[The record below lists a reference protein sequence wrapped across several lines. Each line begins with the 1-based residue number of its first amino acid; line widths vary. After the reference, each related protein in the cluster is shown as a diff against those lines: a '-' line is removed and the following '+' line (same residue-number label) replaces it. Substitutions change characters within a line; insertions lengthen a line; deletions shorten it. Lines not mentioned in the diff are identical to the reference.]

1 MTHIDL
7 PEAAEPGLPPGLEP
21 GTGSIFRDRNFVLLW
36 SAQVLS
42 QLANNM
48 VLAALMA
55 VVVGATQSNTAN
67 ALLILTFLAPAVVF
81 SALAGV
87 FVERSDARL
96 IMIAS
101 NIGRAVGTVFFIL
114 VGSNVLVILALNF
127 AISTISAFFAPAEL
141 TAIPRLLDRRHLMA
155 ANSIF
160 ILTVNATFGIGF
172 GVIGPLILT
181 TLGPGAVYI
190 VVAVMFAL
198 AALAI
203 VPLPSVQAE
212 KPEGVPSVRV
222 AGQALTHVVD
232 ELREGIAFVQRTP
245 QIAWSLR
252 YLGIG
257 ASIIGVLGALGPGFA
272 TTILGLRPEDI
283 FFIMGPA
290 GLGAVTGILF
300 LNSFGQ
306 YLPRRLLIDVGL
318 ILTPVM
324 LVAIALVRPLVDVL
338 SPALQPIEANLPS
351 LLAAALSLVAL
362 VIAIAFGAGMA
373 YALIAIPAQT
383 SLQEELPVNVRGRI
397 FGILNTLLSVASFFP
412 VLAAPVVA
420 DVVDILVP
428 GFGIPVVLLGLSAV
442 LGWVAVVSWR
452 QNAALGLHQRQP
464 PAEAT

>member
-1 MTHIDL
+1 MTYIEL
-7 PEAAEPGLPPGLEP
+7 TEEPATGLPT
-21 GTGSIFRDRNFVLLW
+21 GTGSVFRQRNFVLLW

-42 QLANNM
+42 QLASNM

-55 VVVGATQSNTAN
+55 VVVKTTGSNTAN

-87 FVERSDARL
+87 LVERSDARL
-96 IMIAS
+96 IMMAA
-101 NIGRAVGTVFFIL
+101 NLGRAIGTVGFIL
-114 VGSNVLVILALNF
+114 IGTNVLAILALNF
-127 AISTISAFFAPAEL
+127 VISTISAFFAPAEL
-141 TAIPRLLDRRHLMA
+141 IAITRLLEKRHFMA

-172 GVIGPLILT
+172 GVIGPLLLT
-181 TLGPGAVYI
+181 PLGADAVYV
-190 VVAVMFAL
+190 VVAVLFAL

-203 VPLPSVQAE
+203 VPLPSVKPAQA
-212 KPEGVPSVRV
+212 PTPLQ
-222 AGQALTHVVD
+222 AGKALTHVVD

-245 QIAWSLR
+245 QISWSLR

-272 TTILGLRPEDI
+272 TTVLGLRPEDI

-290 GLGAVTGILF
+290 GLGAVMGILF

-318 ILTPVM
+318 VLVSAM
-324 LVAIALVRPLVDVL
+324 LLGIALVRPIVDVL
-338 SPALQPIEANLPS
+338 SPAIQPIEENLPS
-351 LLAAALSLVAL
+351 LLASALSIIAL
-362 VIAIAFGAGMA
+362 VIAIAFGAGIA

-383 SLQEELPVNVRGRI
+383 SLQEELPANVRGRI

-412 VLAAPVVA
+412 VIAAPIIA
-420 DVVDILVP
+420 DLVDIVLP
-428 GFGIPVVLLGLSAV
+428 GLGIPIVLLALSAFMA
-442 LGWVAVVSWR
+442 WVAFISWR
-452 QNAALGLHQRQP
+452 QNAAQGLHKRTTGDA
-464 PAEAT
+464 PAP

>member
-1 MTHIDL
+1 MTYIEL
-7 PEAAEPGLPPGLEP
+7 TEEPATGLPT
-21 GTGSIFRDRNFVLLW
+21 GTGSVFRQRNFVLLW

-42 QLANNM
+42 QLASNM

-55 VVVGATQSNTAN
+55 VVVKTTGSNTAN

-87 FVERSDARL
+87 LVERSDARL
-96 IMIAS
+96 IMMAA
-101 NIGRAVGTVFFIL
+101 NLGRAIGTVGFIL
-114 VGSNVLVILALNF
+114 IGTNVLAILALNF
-127 AISTISAFFAPAEL
+127 VISTISAFFAPAEL
-141 TAIPRLLDRRHLMA
+141 IAITRLLEKRHFMA

-172 GVIGPLILT
+172 GVIGPLLLT
-181 TLGPGAVYI
+181 TLGADAVYV
-190 VVAVMFAL
+190 VVAVLFAL

-203 VPLPSVQAE
+203 VPLPSVKPAQA
-212 KPEGVPSVRV
+212 PTPLQ
-222 AGQALTHVVD
+222 AGKALTHVVD

-245 QIAWSLR
+245 QISWSLR

-272 TTILGLRPEDI
+272 TTVLGLRPEDI

-290 GLGAVTGILF
+290 GLGAVMGILF

-318 ILTPVM
+318 VLVSAM
-324 LVAIALVRPLVDVL
+324 LLGIALVRPIVDVL
-338 SPALQPIEANLPS
+338 SPAIQPIEENLPS
-351 LLAAALSLVAL
+351 LLASALSIIAL
-362 VIAIAFGAGMA
+362 VIAIAFGAGIA

-383 SLQEELPVNVRGRI
+383 SLQEELPANVRGRI

-412 VLAAPVVA
+412 VIAAPIIA
-420 DVVDILVP
+420 DLVDIVLP
-428 GFGIPVVLLGLSAV
+428 GLGIPIVLLALSAFMA
-442 LGWVAVVSWR
+442 WVAFISWR
-452 QNAALGLHQRQP
+452 QNAAQGLHKRTTGDA
-464 PAEAT
+464 PAP

>member
-1 MTHIDL
+1 VTHIEL
-7 PEAAEPGLPPGLEP
+7 AEETPTGLPPG
-21 GTGSIFRDRNFVLLW
+21 TGSVFRNRNFVLLW

-42 QLANNM
+42 QLGGNM

-55 VVVGATQSNTAN
+55 VVVGATGSNTAN
-67 ALLILTFLAPAVVF
+67 AVLILTFLAPAVVF

-87 FVERSDARL
+87 LVERSDARL

-101 NIGRAVGTVFFIL
+101 NLGRAVGTVFFI
-114 VGSNVLVILALNF
+114 VIGDNVLAILVLNF
-127 AISTISAFFAPAEL
+127 AISTISAFFGPAEL
-141 TAIPRLLDRRHLMA
+141 TAITRLLARGHLMA

-181 TLGPGAVYI
+181 TLGPNAVYI
-190 VVAVMFAL
+190 VVSVMFAL

-203 VPLPSVQAE
+203 LPLPSV
-212 KPEGVPSVRV
+212 KPETAPSPLN
-222 AGQALTHVVD
+222 AGRALTHVVD

-272 TTILGLRPEDI
+272 TTVLGLRPEDI

-306 YLPRRLLIDVGL
+306 YIPRRLLIDIGL
-318 ILTPVM
+318 VLTSAM
-324 LVAIALVRPLVDVL
+324 LLAIALVRPIVDVL
-338 SPALQPIEANLPS
+338 SPAIQPIEVSLPS
-351 LLAAALSLVAL
+351 LLSAALSLIAL
-362 VIAIAFGAGMA
+362 VIAIAFGAGIA
-373 YALIAIPAQT
+373 YALISIPAQT
-383 SLQEELPVNVRGRI
+383 ALQEELPVNVRGRI

-412 VLAAPVVA
+412 VLAAPLIA
-420 DVVDILVP
+420 DLVDILLP
-428 GFGIPVVLLGLSAV
+428 GLGIPVVLLGLSAV
-442 LGWVAVVSWR
+442 MAWIAVVSWR
-452 QNAALGLHQRQP
+452 QNASQGFHRRQP
-464 PAEAT
+464 RDGAA

>member
-1 MTHIDL
+1 VTHIDL
-7 PEAAEPGLPPGLEP
+7 SEEQPGLPA
-21 GTGSIFRDRNFVLLW
+21 GTGSVFRNRNFVLLW

-42 QLANNM
+42 QLATNM

-55 VVVGATQSNTAN
+55 VVVKATQSNTAN

-87 FVERSDARL
+87 LVERSDARL

-101 NIGRAVGTVFFIL
+101 NLARALGTALFLFVGSHVLAIL
-114 VGSNVLVILALNF
+114 VLNF
-127 AISTISAFFAPAEL
+127 AISTVSAFFAPAEL
-141 TAIPRLLDRRHLMA
+141 TAIPRLLERRHLMA

-181 TLGPGAVYI
+181 TLGPEAVYV
-190 VVAVMFAL
+190 VVAAMLAL
-198 AALAI
+198 ASLAI
-203 VPLPSVQAE
+203 VPLPSVKAE
-212 KPEGVPSVRV
+212 KAPTPLH
-222 AGQALTHVVD
+222 AGRALTHVVD
-232 ELREGIAFVQRTP
+232 ELREGIAFVRRTP

-272 TTILGLRPEDI
+272 TTILGLRPADI

-290 GLGAVTGILF
+290 GLGAVMGILF

-306 YLPRRLLIDVGL
+306 YLPRRLLIDLGL
-318 ILTPVM
+318 VLTTAM
-324 LVAIALVRPLVDVL
+324 LLAIALVRPIVDVL
-338 SPALQPIEANLPS
+338 SPALQPIQENLPALLSAAVS
-351 LLAAALSLVAL
+351 LIAL
-362 VIAIAFGAGMA
+362 VIAIAFGAGVA

-383 SLQEELPVNVRGRI
+383 ALQEELPVNVRGRI

-412 VLAAPVVA
+412 VLAAPLVA
-420 DVVDILVP
+420 DLVDILLP
-428 GFGIPVVLLGLSAV
+428 GLGIPVVLLGLSVV
-442 LGWVAVVSWR
+442 LAWVAVASWR

-464 PAEAT
+464 RAGEDPS